1 MKPKQPAP
9 QGDTQLLEKTKHQF
23 KRPSLYAV
31 FLHNDDFT
39 TFEFVIAIL
48 MGVFHKTL
56 EEAIELTHQVHDLG
70 KGPAGVYPYD
80 IASTKAT
87 QVRQLAEL
95 NEMPLRVSVEPQ
107 P

>member
-9 QGDTQLLEKTKHQF
+9 QGDAQLLEKTKQKF
-23 KRPSLYAV
+23 KRPPLYVV
-31 FLHNDDFT
+31 FLYNDDFT
-39 TFEFVIAIL
+39 TFEFVITIL
-48 MGVFHKTL
+48 MGVFHKSL
-56 EEAIELTHQVHDLG
+56 KEAVELTHQVHDLG

-95 NEMPLRVSVEPQ
+95 NEMPLRVSVEPH